1 MTIEPSLIVWT
12 VLCFL
17 ALVLILKKLLF
28 QPMLTF
34 MDTRNAKI
42 EAARKAKEDARTE
55 YEAEARRLA
64 DERAAQEA
72 QLRQSGAKALEQAQE
87 ELRRETTQKRAEA
100 AQRLAENRA
109 VLAEESERITRE
121 LEPQLS
127 GLALDLVN
135 HLQHWQD
142 DRHSAVDAETERHIW
157 ASLRG
162 VLSSGASGIVIAHRV
177 SALMHC
183 DEILV
188 LDEGRVIERGT
199 HEQLLALGG
208 RYARTA
214 HEQAAGEEAKAHA
227 D

>member
-12 VLCFL
+12 VLSFL

-42 EAARKAKEDARTE
+42 EAARKAKEDARTD
-55 YEAEARRLA
+55 YEAQARRLA

-72 QLRQSGAKALEQAQE
+72 QLRQSGAEALEHAQE

-109 VLAEESERITRE
+109 ALAEESERITRE

-127 GLALDLVN
+127 DLALDLVN

-142 DRHSAVDAETERHIW
+142 DRHSAVDAET
-157 ASLRG
+157 
-162 VLSSGASGIVIAHRV
+162 IA
-177 SALMHC
+177 APYA
-183 DEILV
+183 D
-188 LDEGRVIERGT
+188 IEHLT
-199 HEQLLALGG
+199 
-208 RYARTA
+208 
-214 HEQAAGEEAKAHA
+214 AGEHTNATTNRTK
-227 D
+227 

>member
-17 ALVLILKKLLF
+17 ALMLILKKLLF

-55 YEAEARRLA
+55 YEAEVRRLA

-72 QLRQSGAKALEQAQE
+72 QLRQSGAEALEHVQE

-109 VLAEESERITRE
+109 ALAEESERITRE
-121 LEPQLS
+121 LELQLS
-127 GLALDLVN
+127 DLALDLVN

-142 DRHSAVDAETERHIW
+142 DRHSAVDAET
-157 ASLRG
+157 
-162 VLSSGASGIVIAHRV
+162 IA
-177 SALMHC
+177 APYA
-183 DEILV
+183 D
-188 LDEGRVIERGT
+188 IEHLT
-199 HEQLLALGG
+199 
-208 RYARTA
+208 
-214 HEQAAGEEAKAHA
+214 AGEHTNATTNRTK
-227 D
+227 